1 MKCDISISHIKAYDN
16 TGNYQDE
23 TYSIRI
29 DGGEFIQNINLS
41 GLSELMALR
50 NALTTYINEPTNDK
64 EDEKDEDNEE

>member
-1 MKCDISISHIKAYDN
+1 MKCDISISHIKAYDS

-41 GLSELMALR
+41 GLSDLIALR
-50 NALTTYINEPTNDK
+50 NALTAYINEPTNDNQ
-64 EDEKDEDNEE
+64 DEKDEDNEE